1 MKIIVDM
8 MVSRKYAGICVFVK
22 TIIKFMMMRNA
33 DDLDDDCDYED
44 EDDCR
49 CEARLLRS
57 GCKYEPITGG
67 PQVPVDTMI
76 NFPIYGRAHKNLT
89 I

>member
-1 MKIIVDM
+1 MIYM
-8 MVSRKYAGICVFVK
+8 MIA
-22 TIIKFMMMRNA
+22 MMRMKMIA
-33 DDLDDDCDYED
+33 DV
-44 EDDCR
+44 R
-49 CEARLLRS
+49 PGSKGS

-76 NFPIYGRAHKNLT
+76 NFPIYGGAQKNLT

>member
-1 MKIIVDM
+1 M
-8 MVSRKYAGICVFVK
+8 MIYMMIA
-22 TIIKFMMMRNA
+22 MMRMKMIA
-33 DDLDDDCDYED
+33 DV
-44 EDDCR
+44 R
-49 CEARLLRS
+49 PGSKGS

>member
-1 MKIIVDM
+1 MIYM
-8 MVSRKYAGICVFVK
+8 MIA
-22 TIIKFMMMRNA
+22 MMRMKMIA
-33 DDLDDDCDYED
+33 DV
-44 EDDCR
+44 R
-49 CEARLLRS
+49 PGSKGS

-76 NFPIYGRAHKNLT
+76 NFPIYGRAHKKLT

>member
-1 MKIIVDM
+1 MIYM
-8 MVSRKYAGICVFVK
+8 MIA
-22 TIIKFMMMRNA
+22 MMRMKMIA
-33 DDLDDDCDYED
+33 DV
-44 EDDCR
+44 R
-49 CEARLLRS
+49 PGSKGS